1 MSEQAIQ
8 QAIRLK
14 LSRGSTRLWRNN
26 TGALRDERGQLVR
39 YGLCQGSADLIG
51 IRTVTITPDMV
62 GQQVGVFA
70 ALEVKAPKGRTTP
83 EQDAFLAM
91 VRQRGGIA
99 GVVRSVEDA
108 QHLLSGGNPNG
119 CGTVSVCQHTNP
131 ISASCDQL
139 QASTPHHGTA

>member
-1 MSEQAIQ
+1 MSEQQIQ

-14 LSRGSTRLWRNN
+14 LSQGSVRLFRNN

-51 IRTVTITPDMV
+51 IRTVTITADMV

-70 ALEVKAPKGRTTP
+70 AIEVKAPRGRITP
-83 EQDAFLAM
+83 EQEAFLAM
-91 VRQRGGIA
+91 VRQQGGIA
-99 GVVRSVEDA
+99 GVARSVEDA

-139 QASTPHHGTA
+139 QASEAHHGTA

>member
-14 LSRGSTRLWRNN
+14 LGKGRNRLWRNN

-62 GQQVGVFA
+62 GQHVGIFTA
-70 ALEVKAPKGRTTP
+70 IEVKAPRGRVSP
-83 EQDAFLAM
+83 EQAAFLAM
-91 VRQRGGIA
+91 VREQGGIA
-99 GVVRSVEDA
+99 GIARSVAEA
-108 QHLLSGGNPNG
+108 ELLLSGENPIG
-119 CGTVSVCQHTNP
+119 CGTVPVCQDTNL
-131 ISASCDQL
+131 ARVSCDQF
-139 QASTPHHGTA
+139 QAAPSDQHPP